1 MLQLAILLLQVT
13 RLVLIH
19 MEKNRL
25 IKEGE
30 RRQIAREMA
39 RVAQAASLAKQIR
52 DEVDKLSDDEVD
64 AALRGDYRD

>member
-1 MLQLAILLLQVT
+1 MVQLAILLLQVT
-13 RLVLIH
+13 RLVLSY
-19 MEKNRL
+19 MERTRL

-30 RRQIAREMA
+30 RQQIAREMVRTA
-39 RVAQAASLAKQIR
+39 NAAALAKKIR